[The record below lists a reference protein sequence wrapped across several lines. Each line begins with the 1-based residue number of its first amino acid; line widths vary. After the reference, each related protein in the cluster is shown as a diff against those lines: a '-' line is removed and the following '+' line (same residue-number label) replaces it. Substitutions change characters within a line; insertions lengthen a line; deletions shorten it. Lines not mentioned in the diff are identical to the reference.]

1 MKNCEQKI
9 IQFVERYKL
18 IKSGDN
24 ILIAFSGGPDSVFA
38 LHFFN
43 KFRNKYK
50 IQLMAVHF
58 NHQIRDKEADKDELF
73 CENFCEVNSIPYY
86 SSKLDVKGFAKKNKI
101 SIEEAARKLRYK
113 NLEEIAG
120 DFNCTKIIT
129 AHNKSDNTETV
140 LLNLSSG
147 TGFSGIS
154 GIPVKRGKIIRPI
167 LCLTKSEILDYLKL
181 NKIHFRID
189 SSNLSNDYKRNF
201 IRNEIIPK
209 LIGKINPQIDD
220 AVFRTSKT
228 LESFL
233 PEFEKRINRFIKK
246 YVTYFNNSAIIN
258 QKLFENETD
267 GIIGEVLKNILQI
280 KFNYEFKYRDF
291 ITIKE
296 LSQKHKGKRIHI
308 SSDIIA
314 VKEIDTVN
322 IIKNYLPVRNFNYRI
337 SPNKSIELN
346 GKSFGIESAKKENVI
361 YKHSGNIEFIDAENL
376 SDIFILR
383 RWKNGDKF
391 VPLGMKSYK
400 KVSDFLTDLKIPS
413 TIKKEQLVLTN
424 RNKIVWVV
432 GLRIDDSVKIKKET
446 KKVYKLWIE

>member
-58 NHQIRDKEADKDELF
+58 NHQLRGKEADKDELF

-113 NLEEIAG
+113 NLEEIAI

-220 AVFRTSKT
+220 AIFRTSKT

-322 IIKNYLPVRNFNYRI
+322 IIQNYLPVRNFNYRI

>member
-1 MKNCEQKI
+1 MKKNEQKI
-9 IQFVERYKL
+9 IQFVERNKL
-18 IKSGDN
+18 IQSGDN
-24 ILIAFSGGPDSVFA
+24 ILVAFSGGPDSVLA
-38 LHFFN
+38 LHFLN

-50 IQLMAVHF
+50 IQLVAVHF
-58 NHQIRDKEADKDELF
+58 NHQLRGKEADKDELF
-73 CENFCEVNSIPYY
+73 CEKFCEVNSIPYY

-113 NLEEIAG
+113 NLEEIAA

-154 GIPVKRGKIIRPI
+154 GIPVKRGKIIRPL
-167 LCLTKSEILDYLKL
+167 LCLTKSEILSYLKS
-181 NKIHFRID
+181 NKINFRID

-209 LIGKINPQIDD
+209 LIEKINPQVDE

-233 PEFEKRINRFIKK
+233 PEYERRINRFIKK
-246 YVTYFNNSAIIN
+246 YVTYINDSAIIKL
-258 QKLFENETD
+258 KLFENESD
-267 GIIGEVLKNILQI
+267 GIVGEVLKNILQI

-296 LSQKHKGKRIHI
+296 LSQKHKGKRIQI
-308 SSDIIA
+308 SSEIIV

-322 IIKNYLPVRNFNYRI
+322 IIQNYLPVRNFSYKVT
-337 SPNKSIELN
+337 PNKSIKLN
-346 GKSFGIESAKKENVI
+346 GKSFGIERSKKENVI
-361 YKHSGNIEFIDAENL
+361 YKHQGKIEFIDAENL

-391 VPLGMKSYK
+391 VPLGMKSNK

-413 TIKKEQLVLTN
+413 AIKKEQLVLTN

-432 GLRIDDSVKIKKET
+432 GLRIDDAVKIKKET